1 MSKFTDQL
9 AEEQAERQRRR
20 APEPGPVETPKPD
33 RGAKWSSGSVFSG
46 GKARTVRGLLLWGLL
61 PVFVLLALTLQE
73 WVFWAFWIGFPVA
86 CSVGCA
92 YLAMAGD

>member
-1 MSKFTDQL
+1 MSKFTDEL

-20 APEPGPVETPKPD
+20 APEPGPVESKAPD
-33 RGAKWSSGSVFSG
+33 YGAK
-46 GKARTVRGLLLWGLL
+46 ARRVRFLLLWVLL

-86 CSVGCA
+86 CAVGCW
-92 YLAMAGD
+92 YLAISGE

>member
-1 MSKFTDQL
+1 MPDL
-9 AEEQAERQRRR
+9 DAQAERQRRR

-33 RGAKWSSGSVFSG
+33 YGAK
-46 GKARTVRGLLLWGLL
+46 VRRVRFLLLWVLL

-86 CSVGCA
+86 CGVGCA
-92 YLAMAGD
+92 YLAISSD